1 MRGVVVAGIGTEV
14 GKSVVSAILCQA
26 LGARYWK
33 PVASGIDDGPA
44 ESEFVSALIQ
54 NGNERVFPET
64 YLFGPSLSPHVAA
77 SMEGASIELERF
89 VLPSCEEPLVVELAG
104 GIFVPLNDRE
114 TNIDLLKKFSL
125 PVVVVS
131 RHYLG
136 SINHTLL
143 TLDALKS
150 RNILVA
156 GIVFNGEELPDSER
170 VISTMS
176 GARVL
181 GRVPTLRA
189 VTQQTIRE
197 VSQSFRGVL

>member
-1 MRGVVVAGIGTEV
+1 M
-14 GKSVVSAILCQA
+14 
-26 LGARYWK
+26 
-33 PVASGIDDGPA
+33 
-44 ESEFVSALIQ
+44 
-54 NGNERVFPET
+54 
-64 YLFGPSLSPHVAA
+64 
-77 SMEGASIELERF
+77 
-89 VLPSCEEPLVVELAG
+89 ELAG

-181 GRVPTLRA
+181 GRVPTLSA